1 MKFVYVDESG
11 NNGEDR
17 FLVFYGIQ
25 IDGYRLKKA
34 MRDVM
39 PVFRKVANAYP
50 EELREIKSSKMVNGK
65 SGWRNVDAEIRK
77 SLFLELCGFTNEI
90 GARAHAIVL
99 DRRAYNDSKIDY
111 AATPWRST
119 SWLAGATT
127 IALFAQKANQGEL
140 NNKGLTVL
148 IFDDNKAELP
158 KLSEF
163 LISSSPDADE
173 YYERGKKSEPFEH
186 IVDTAFAIRS
196 EHSTLVQISDAC
208 AYAIRRRAEL
218 TVGGDEEEWEGER
231 AFIEKAIS
239 RFSGRIHCPSKIWV
253 KNPSCEAAAWI
264 RDVGINNF
272 DKWVKN

>member
-34 MRDVM
+34 MLDVR
-39 PVFRKVANAYP
+39 PVLKKVSDAYP
-50 EELREIKSSKMVNGK
+50 GDLREIKSSRLVNGK
-65 SGWRNVDAEIRK
+65 SGWRNVDAEVRK
-77 SLFLELCGFTNEI
+77 GLFLDLCGFTNTI
-90 GARAHAIVL
+90 GAKAYAIVL
-99 DRRAYNDSKIDY
+99 DRRAY
-111 AATPWRST
+111 AAANVDLAVTPWRST
-119 SWLAGATT
+119 PWLAGATA
-127 IALFAQKANQGEL
+127 IALFSQRTNQRER

-163 LISSSPDADE
+163 LISSSTDADE
-173 YYERGKKSEPFEH
+173 YYGRKAKSDPFDH
-186 IVDTAFAIRS
+186 IIDTAFAIKS

-218 TVGGDEEEWEGER
+218 SLGGNEEAWDG
-231 AFIEKAIS
+231 EKAYIENAFGL
-239 RFSGRIHCPSKIWV
+239 FSGRIQCPTKIWV
-253 KNPSCEAAAWI
+253 KNPFCEAATWI
-264 RDVGINNF
+264 KDIGISNF
-272 DKWVKN
+272 DKWIKT